1 MTLDSLSPLPAPAL
15 PGPGSAVHV
24 GADQPAACPAQQ
36 VTEALHTFSTRF
48 TELDKGQDAPALLV
62 TTSGSTGTPKQT
74 VLSTSALRASAQGTE
89 TATGTSSA
97 QWLLALPLQYIAGAQ
112 VVARSALAGTVP
124 VLTDSVSE
132 GTRFTAQDF
141 VSSTEK
147 LSAPQRLVSLVPTQL
162 HRLLETQ
169 EGSLREE
176 TLAALRSFS
185 AILLGGAPASADLIA
200 SARALAL
207 PVVRTYG
214 SAETAGGCVYE
225 GKPLPGVRVQIE
237 TDAADPQ
244 APGRIWLGGPTIAS
258 GYANDSERTA
268 AHFFVASQ
276 GTRWYRTDDLGTQ
289 DLRTGTLTVA
299 GRADDVLISG
309 GIKTSAAA
317 VATALESHPAV
328 REALVAGVPDARW
341 GTAITAAVT
350 LVAGNSARTS
360 ELADA
365 LPQLVAEKLGI
376 ASAPKLVKVLPEL
389 PTLPTGKPDRRAVQA
404 LLAEA
409 WKAQSANRGRSTRP
423 LAGTHR

>member
-112 VVARSALAGTVP
+112 VVARSALAGTAP

-225 GKPLPGVRVQIE
+225 GKPLPGVRVQVE

-244 APGRIWLGGPTIAS
+244 TPGRIWLGGPTIAS

-268 AHFFVASQ
+268 AHFFVDGQ

>member
-15 PGPGSAVHV
+15 PVPRAAVRV
-24 GADQPAACPAQQ
+24 GTDQPASTTQQ
-36 VTEALHTFSTRF
+36 VAEALNTFSTRF
-48 TELDKGQDAPALLV
+48 AELERGQDDPALVV

-97 QWLLALPLQYIAGAQ
+97 QWLLALPLQYVAGAQ
-112 VVARSALAGTVP
+112 VVARSALAGTTP

-141 VSSTEK
+141 VSSAEK

-162 HRLLETQ
+162 HRLLETP
-169 EGSLREE
+169 EGALREE
-176 TLAALRSFS
+176 TLTALRSFS

-200 SARALAL
+200 TARTLEL

-237 TDAADPQ
+237 ADAADPQ
-244 APGRIWLGGPTIAS
+244 APGRIWLGGPTIAR
-258 GYANDSERTA
+258 GYANDLQRTA
-268 AHFFVASQ
+268 AHFFVDGQ
-276 GTRWYRTDDLGTQ
+276 GIRWYRTDDLGTQ
-289 DLRTGTLTVA
+289 DLRTGALTVA

-350 LVAGNSARTS
+350 LVAGSSARAS

-365 LPQLVAEKLGI
+365 LPQLVAEKLGA
-376 ASAPKLVKVLPEL
+376 ASAPKLVEVLPDL

-409 WKAQSANRGRSTRP
+409 WKAQSANRGRSR
-423 LAGTHR
+423 GH

>member
-1 MTLDSLSPLPAPAL
+1 MTLDSLTPLPAPAL
-15 PGPGSAVHV
+15 PGPGDVVRV
-24 GADQPAACPAQQ
+24 GADQPASPAQQ

-48 TELDKGQDAPALLV
+48 AELERGQDAPALVV
-62 TTSGSTGTPKQT
+62 TTSGSTGAPKQT

-97 QWLLALPLQYIAGAQ
+97 QWLLALPLQYVAGAQ
-112 VVARSALAGTVP
+112 VVARSALAGTTP
-124 VLTDSVSE
+124 VLTASVSE
-132 GTRFTAQDF
+132 GTRFTTQDF
-141 VSSTEK
+141 VSSAEK
-147 LSAPQRLVSLVPTQL
+147 LTAPQRLVSLVPTQL
-162 HRLLETQ
+162 HRLLETP
-169 EGSLREE
+169 EGTLREE

-200 SARALAL
+200 TTRALEL

-225 GKPLPGVRVQIE
+225 GKPLAGVRVQIE
-237 TDAADPQ
+237 ADAADPQ

-258 GYANDSERTA
+258 GYANDPQRTA
-268 AHFFVASQ
+268 AHFFVDGQ

-289 DLRTGTLTVA
+289 DLRTGALTVA

-341 GTAITAAVT
+341 GTVITAAIT
-350 LVAGNSARTS
+350 PVAGRNIQPD
-360 ELADA
+360 ELTDG
-365 LPQLVAEKLGI
+365 LPRLVAEKLGA
-376 ASAPKLVKVLPEL
+376 ASAPKLIEVLPDF

-404 LLAEA
+404 LLAAA
-409 WKAQSANRGRSTRP
+409 WQAQQDSRSTSR
-423 LAGTHR
+423 GS

>member
-36 VTEALHTFSTRF
+36 VAEALHTFSTRF

-268 AHFFVASQ
+268 AHFFVDGQ

-350 LVAGNSARTS
+350 LVAGSSARAS

-365 LPQLVAEKLGI
+365 LPQLVAEKLGA
-376 ASAPKLVKVLPEL
+376 ASAPKLVEVLPDL

-409 WKAQSANRGRSTRP
+409 WKAQSANRDRSRGR
-423 LAGTHR
+423 

>member
-1 MTLDSLSPLPAPAL
+1 MIFDSLTPLPSPVAHEFEA
-15 PGPGSAVHV
+15 AVRV
-24 GADQPAACPAQQ
+24 GADQPARPATQELN
-36 VTEALHTFSTRF
+36 EALRTFSARF
-48 TELDKGQDAPALLV
+48 TELEKGQDAPALVV
-62 TTSGSTGTPKQT
+62 TTSGSTGAPKQT
-74 VLSTSALRASAQGTE
+74 VLPASALAASARGTE
-89 TATGTSSA
+89 AATHTHNA
-97 QWLLALPLQYIAGAQ
+97 QWLLALPLQYVAGAQ
-112 VVARSALAGTVP
+112 VVARSALAGTAP
-124 VLTDSVSE
+124 VLTTSVSQ
-132 GTRFTAQDF
+132 GSRFTAQDF
-141 VSSTEK
+141 VTSTEQ
-147 LSAPQRLVSLVPTQL
+147 LSAQHRLVSLVPTQL
-162 HRLLETQ
+162 HRLLETPK
-169 EGSLREE
+169 GPLRTE
-176 TLAALRSFS
+176 TLDALRSFS
-185 AILLGGAPASADLIA
+185 AILLGGAPASADLI
-200 SARALAL
+200 STARDLAL

-225 GKPLPGVRVQIE
+225 GKPLPGVHVQIE
-237 TDAADPQ
+237 PEATDPE

-258 GYANDSERTA
+258 GYANDPQRTA
-268 AHFFVASQ
+268 AHFFVDGQ

-317 VATALESHPAV
+317 VATTLESHPAV

-350 LVAGNSARTS
+350 LVAGNSARAS

-365 LPQLVAEKLGI
+365 IPQLVAKKLGT

-409 WKAQSANRGRSTRP
+409 WKAQSANRGRSR
-423 LAGTHR
+423 GH

>member
-1 MTLDSLSPLPAPAL
+1 MRLDTLTPLPAPVL
-15 PGPGSAVHV
+15 PGPGDGVVLV
-24 GADQPAACPAQQ
+24 GPHQAPTPVLPRVEQALNLFTAQFERL
-36 VTEALHTFSTRF
+36 TKNGE
-48 TELDKGQDAPALLV
+48 DAPALVV

-89 TATGTSSA
+89 TATETSSA
-97 QWLLALPLQYIAGAQ
+97 QWLLALPLQYVAGAQ
-112 VVARSALAGTVP
+112 VVARSALAGTAP

-132 GTRFTAQDF
+132 GTHFTAQDF

-147 LSAPQRLVSLVPTQL
+147 LSAPHRLVSLVPTQL
-162 HRLLETQ
+162 HRLLETPDQ
-169 EGSLREE
+169 ALLQE

-185 AILLGGAPASADLIA
+185 AILLGGAPASADLITT
-200 SARALAL
+200 ARTLAL

-237 TDAADPQ
+237 PDATDPL

-268 AHFFVASQ
+268 AHFFVDEQ
-276 GTRWYRTDDLGTQ
+276 GTRWYRTDDLGTL
-289 DLRTGTLTVA
+289 DLHTGALTVA

-317 VATALESHPAV
+317 VATALESHPDV
-328 REALVAGVPDARW
+328 REALVAGVPDDRW
-341 GTAITAAVT
+341 GTAITAVVT
-350 LVAGNSARTS
+350 LVAGSRARAVAL
-360 ELADA
+360 EDA
-365 LPQLVAEKLGI
+365 LPHLVADKLGA
-376 ASAPKLVKVLPEL
+376 ASAPKLVRVLPEL
-389 PTLPTGKPDRRAVQA
+389 PALPTGKPDRRAVQT

-409 WKAQSANRGRSTRP
+409 WQAQAANQGRSRGRSR
-423 LAGTHR
+423 GN

>member
-1 MTLDSLSPLPAPAL
+1 MTLDSLTPLPAPAL
-15 PGPGSAVHV
+15 PGPGSVVRV
-24 GADQPAACPAQQ
+24 GADQPTSPTQQ
-36 VTEALHTFSTRF
+36 VTEALYTFSTCF
-48 TELDKGQDAPALLV
+48 TELERGQDAPALVV
-62 TTSGSTGTPKQT
+62 TTSGSTGAPKQT

-89 TATGTSSA
+89 AATGTSSA
-97 QWLLALPLQYIAGAQ
+97 QWLLALPLQYVAGAQ

-141 VSSTEK
+141 VSSAEK

-162 HRLLETQ
+162 HRLLETP
-169 EGSLREE
+169 EGALREE

-200 SARALAL
+200 SAHDLAL

-225 GKPLPGVRVQIE
+225 GKPLAGVRVQIE
-237 TDAADPQ
+237 ADTADPE

-258 GYANDSERTA
+258 GYANDPQRTA
-268 AHFFVASQ
+268 AHFFTDRE

-289 DLRTGTLTVA
+289 DLRTGALTVA

-341 GTAITAAVT
+341 GTAITAAIT
-350 LVAGNSARTS
+350 PVAGRDIQPG
-360 ELADA
+360 ELTDA
-365 LPQLVAEKLGI
+365 LPRLVAEKLG
-376 ASAPKLVKVLPEL
+376 AVSAPKLIEVLPDF

-404 LLAEA
+404 LLTAA
-409 WKAQSANRGRSTRP
+409 WKAQSANRGRSR
-423 LAGTHR
+423 GH

>member
-15 PGPGSAVHV
+15 PVPRAAVRV
-24 GADQPAACPAQQ
+24 GTDQPASTTQQ
-36 VTEALHTFSTRF
+36 VAEALNTFSTRF
-48 TELDKGQDAPALLV
+48 AELDKGKDDPALVV

-97 QWLLALPLQYIAGAQ
+97 QWLLALPLQYVAGAQ
-112 VVARSALAGTVP
+112 VVARSALAGTTP

-141 VSSTEK
+141 VSSAEK

-162 HRLLETQ
+162 HRLLETP
-169 EGSLREE
+169 EGALREE

-200 SARALAL
+200 TAHTLEL

-225 GKPLPGVRVQIE
+225 GKPLPGVRMQIE
-237 TDAADPQ
+237 ADAAAPQ

-258 GYANDSERTA
+258 GYANDLQRTA
-268 AHFFVASQ
+268 AHFFVDSQ
-276 GTRWYRTDDLGTQ
+276 GIRWYRTDDLGTQ
-289 DLRTGTLTVA
+289 DLRTGALTVA

-350 LVAGNSARTS
+350 LVAGSSARAS

-365 LPQLVAEKLGI
+365 LPQLVAEKLGA
-376 ASAPKLVKVLPEL
+376 ASAPKLVEVLPDL

-409 WKAQSANRGRSTRP
+409 WKAQSANRDRSRGR
-423 LAGTHR
+423 

>member
-1 MTLDSLSPLPAPAL
+1 MTLDSLTPLPAPAL
-15 PGPGSAVHV
+15 PGPGSVVRV
-24 GADQPAACPAQQ
+24 GADQPTSPTQQ
-36 VTEALHTFSTRF
+36 VTEALYTFSTCF
-48 TELDKGQDAPALLV
+48 TELERGQDAPALVV

-97 QWLLALPLQYIAGAQ
+97 QWLLALPLQYVAGAQ
-112 VVARSALAGTVP
+112 VVARSALAGTTP

-141 VSSTEK
+141 VSSAEK
-147 LSAPQRLVSLVPTQL
+147 LSAPHRLVSLVPTQL
-162 HRLLETQ
+162 HRLLETPV
-169 EGSLREE
+169 GVLREE

-200 SARALAL
+200 TARALEL

-237 TDAADPQ
+237 ADAADPQ

-258 GYANDSERTA
+258 GYANDPQRTA
-268 AHFFVASQ
+268 AHFFVDDL

-289 DLRTGTLTVA
+289 DLRTGALTVA

-350 LVAGNSARTS
+350 LVAGNSARAS
-360 ELADA
+360 VLADA
-365 LPQLVAEKLGI
+365 LPQLVAEKLGA
-376 ASAPKLVKVLPEL
+376 ASAPKLVEVLPDL
-389 PTLPTGKPDRRAVQA
+389 PTLPTGKPDRRAVQV

-409 WKAQSANRGRSTRP
+409 WKAQPANRGRSR
-423 LAGTHR
+423 GH

>member
-36 VTEALHTFSTRF
+36 VAEALHTFSTRF

-409 WKAQSANRGRSTRP
+409 WKAQSANRGRSR
-423 LAGTHR
+423 GR

>member
-1 MTLDSLSPLPAPAL
+1 MNGMSLRPVSEPAHEDVESVRVGEPCSDTPSHQATRML
-15 PGPGSAVHV
+15 AAFEHFFGSVE
-24 GADQPAACPAQQ
+24 AAP
-36 VTEALHTFSTRF
+36 
-48 TELDKGQDAPALLV
+48 DAPALVV

-89 TATGTSSA
+89 AATGTSSA
-97 QWLLALPLQYIAGAQ
+97 QWLLALPLQYVAGVQ
-112 VVARSALAGTVP
+112 VVARSALAGTTP
-124 VLTDSVSE
+124 VLTGSVSE

-141 VSSTEK
+141 VSSAEK

-162 HRLLETQ
+162 HRLLETP
-169 EGSLREE
+169 EGTLREE

-200 SARALAL
+200 SARALEL

-225 GKPLPGVRVQIE
+225 GKPLAGVRVQIE
-237 TDAADPQ
+237 ADAADPQ

-258 GYANDSERTA
+258 GYANDPQRTA
-268 AHFFVASQ
+268 AHFFVDGQ

-317 VATALESHPAV
+317 VATTLESHPAV

-350 LVAGNSARTS
+350 LVAGNSARAS

-365 LPQLVAEKLGI
+365 LPRLVAEQLGA
-376 ASAPKLVKVLPEL
+376 ASAPKLIEVLPEF

-404 LLAEA
+404 LLTAA
-409 WKAQSANRGRSTRP
+409 WQAQQGSRGTSRGS
-423 LAGTHR
+423 

>member
-244 APGRIWLGGPTIAS
+244 TPGRIWLGGPTIAS

>member
-1 MTLDSLSPLPAPAL
+1 MTLDSLAPLPSPTL
-15 PGPGSAVHV
+15 PERGSAVRV
-24 GADQPAACPAQQ
+24 GADQPASPAQQ

-48 TELDKGQDAPALLV
+48 AELERGQDAPALVV

-74 VLSTSALRASAQGTE
+74 VLSASALRTSAQGTE

-97 QWLLALPLQYIAGAQ
+97 QWLLALPLQYVAGAQ
-112 VVARSALAGTVP
+112 VVARSALAGTAP

-141 VSSTEK
+141 VSSAEN
-147 LSAPQRLVSLVPTQL
+147 LSAQHRLVSLVPTQL
-162 HRLLETQ
+162 HRLLETPK
-169 EGSLREE
+169 GPLRSE
-176 TLAALRSFS
+176 TLDALRSFS
-185 AILLGGAPASADLIA
+185 AILLGGAPASTDLI
-200 SARALAL
+200 STARNLAL

-237 TDAADPQ
+237 PEATDPE

-258 GYANDSERTA
+258 GYAKDPQRTA
-268 AHFFVASQ
+268 AHFFTDRE
-276 GTRWYRTDDLGTQ
+276 GTRWYRTDDLGTL
-289 DLRTGTLTVA
+289 DSLTGSLTVT

-317 VATALESHPAV
+317 VATTLESHPAV

-350 LVAGNSARTS
+350 LVAGNSARAA

-365 LPQLVAEKLGI
+365 LPQLVAEKLGA
-376 ASAPKLVKVLPEL
+376 ASAPKLVEVLPEL
-389 PTLPTGKPDRRAVQA
+389 PALPTGKPDRRAVQA

-409 WKAQSANRGRSTRP
+409 WKAQSVNRGRSR
-423 LAGTHR
+423 GY